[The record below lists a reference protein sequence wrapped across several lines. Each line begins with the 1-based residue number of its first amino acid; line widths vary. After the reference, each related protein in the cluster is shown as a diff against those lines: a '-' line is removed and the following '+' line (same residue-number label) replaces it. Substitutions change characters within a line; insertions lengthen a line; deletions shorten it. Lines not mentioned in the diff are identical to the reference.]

1 MQNIFYIIL
10 FITGTYAQFD
20 WQDDGAPIRQGLH
33 IEWQRTGDA
42 NSDGTMIYAW
52 SDCRNGVRDVAVQK
66 VDANGNNLWGDY
78 GIVAVNADGRQEDP
92 QLVTDGEGGA
102 YIIWMDYRDET
113 DAEGDI
119 YAQHVL
125 NDGSLE
131 WGTEGLALI
140 NQPGQQSSPNICSD
154 GQGGAYVIWKD
165 NTTSSY
171 GDIYATHL
179 SSSGVIAP
187 GEGVPIITYSSYR
200 SSPSLNTG
208 GSGEA
213 VLVWSDDRNTD
224 EDLYAQRISV
234 GNNTINIEWGDGGT
248 LV

>member
-1 MQNIFYIIL
+1 MKNIFYIIL
-10 FITGTYAQFD
+10 LLTGIYAQFD

-52 SDCRNGVRDVAVQK
+52 SDCRNGVRDVVVQK
-66 VDANGNNLWGDY
+66 VDLNGNNLWGDY
-78 GIVAVNADGRQEDP
+78 GIVAVNAEGRQEDP
-92 QLVTDGEGGA
+92 QLVTDGAGGA

-165 NTTSSY
+165 NTASS
-171 GDIYATHL
+171 
-179 SSSGVIAP
+179 
-187 GEGVPIITYSSYR
+187 
-200 SSPSLNTG
+200 
-208 GSGEA
+208 
-213 VLVWSDDRNTD
+213 
-224 EDLYAQRISV
+224 
-234 GNNTINIEWGDGGT
+234 
-248 LV
+248 